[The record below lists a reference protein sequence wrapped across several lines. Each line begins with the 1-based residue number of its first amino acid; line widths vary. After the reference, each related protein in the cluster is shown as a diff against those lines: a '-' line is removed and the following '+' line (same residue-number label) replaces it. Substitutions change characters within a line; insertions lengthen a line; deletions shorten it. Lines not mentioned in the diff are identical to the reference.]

1 MKLHYQVIGSGQ
13 PLVIIHGLF
22 GSSDNWRAMA
32 KQLSAYAKVI
42 TVDLRNHGLS
52 PHSEQ
57 QNYPLMV
64 EDLVELFDDL
74 GLEKA
79 NIIGHSVGGKVAMAF
94 AASYPE
100 RLAKLIVVDISP
112 RRYIDTQKK
121 IFKLLMDL
129 DLSLYSRR
137 RDVDE
142 VLVDGLPD
150 RAVRQFLLMNIIS
163 KEGELNWRINLTALN
178 DNYHHLLAPVCE
190 QKNIDVES
198 CFIRG
203 GQAQF
208 IQIEDEQL
216 IARQFH
222 NSEVYTIEQAGHW
235 VHAEA
240 PQEFLA
246 KVVEFLDYD

>member
-1 MKLHYQVIGSGQ
+1 MKLHYQITGEGQ
-13 PLVIIHGLF
+13 ALVIIHGLF

-42 TVDLRNHGLS
+42 TIDLRNHGLS
-52 PHSEQ
+52 PHSAQ
-57 QNYPLMV
+57 QDYPLMV
-64 EDLVELFDDL
+64 ADLIELFDDL
-74 GLEKA
+74 GIERA
-79 NIIGHSVGGKVAMAF
+79 NIIGHSVGGKVAMEF

-100 RLAKLIVVDISP
+100 RLVKLIVVDISP

-121 IFKLLMDL
+121 IFNLLINL
-129 DLSLYSRR
+129 DLSHYSRR

-142 VLVDGLPD
+142 ALMEQLPD
-150 RAVRQFLLMNIIS
+150 RAVRQFLLMNLIS
-163 KEGELNWRINLTALN
+163 KEGKLKWRINLAALN
-178 DNYHHLLAPVCE
+178 ENYHHLLAPVCE
-190 QKNIDVES
+190 QQTIDVEC
-198 CFIRG
+198 CFTRG
-203 GQAQF
+203 GLAQF

-240 PQEFLA
+240 PQQFLA
-246 KVVEFLDYD
+246 KVVEFLYYD